1 MSRENIVK
9 ENPRLAGRLGGSKTS
24 GRKRLAA
31 ALNARKR
38 CAPSCPIFPCPFQPL
53 AEGGECALK
62 KFPDELRRR
71 ITHLYA
77 RNEEGVLEE
86 LRDVLV
92 ELGTAAKKDPKLL
105 YRYFRALL
113 DFFRVVYADR
123 RRLGESPREVR
134 IVWEDVWER
143 NGEGGGDGDGEGDG
157 GGEGD

>member
-1 MSRENIVK
+1 M
-9 ENPRLAGRLGGSKTS
+9 
-24 GRKRLAA
+24 
-31 ALNARKR
+31 
-38 CAPSCPIFPCPFQPL
+38 
-53 AEGGECALK
+53 
-62 KFPDELRRR
+62 
-71 ITHLYA
+71 
-77 RNEEGVLEE
+77 
-86 LRDVLV
+86 LV

-123 RRLGESPREVR
+123 RRLGESPREIR